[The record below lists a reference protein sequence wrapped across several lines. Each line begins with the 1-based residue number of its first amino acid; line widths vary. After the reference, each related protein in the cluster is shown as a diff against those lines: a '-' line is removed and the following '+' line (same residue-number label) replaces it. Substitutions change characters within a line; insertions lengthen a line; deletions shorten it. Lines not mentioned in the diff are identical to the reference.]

1 MMKWVAMIRNRFA
14 LIWILLCLVQLV
26 SVRSAHADDRSTC
39 AQRGNEGRI
48 AACSNLIAQ
57 SGRRDAWAFDNRGME
72 YGDKGDLDRAIAD
85 FTEAIRLDPKLD
97 NVYRNRGWA
106 LARQNQHE
114 RAISDQTEAIR
125 QNPGNVDAYNER
137 GKSYAATGNSAR
149 ALGDYNQ
156 AIRINPGFKFAY
168 YNRGVLYQ
176 ARGDYDR
183 AIADYSQAIRLD
195 PEYAAAYNNRGVV
208 YRRQRTQ
215 CDQALPDFNEAIRID
230 PSFTAALTNRGICY
244 EQIHEIAKA
253 RADFSAAVAMPPK
266 SDSDKPAVEFARKR
280 LAALP
285 SAPAA
290 AVPRTSPPAVVATTT
305 PASKESVQ
313 ADRKDRRVALVIG
326 NSTYDNVPAL
336 ANPVPDAALVAETL
350 KRTGFDAVSLVT
362 NLRKDALVQA
372 LRTFATQAETADW
385 AVIYYAGHG
394 VEIGGVN
401 YLVPID
407 AKVASDRDIGFEA
420 VPLDQVINVA
430 ERARRLRLVI
440 LDACRNN
447 PFAGQMK
454 RTLAGASRS
463 VSRGLIAIE
472 PEAGTLVV
480 YAAKDGETALDGD
493 GANSPFASA
502 FVANVVKPGLEVRRL
517 FDYVRDDV
525 MDATN
530 GKQKPFS
537 YGSISGRQ
545 DFFFVAGK

>member
-1 MMKWVAMIRNRFA
+1 MIRNRFA
-14 LIWILLCLVQLV
+14 LMWTLLCAVQLASLV
-26 SVRSAHADDRSTC
+26 PAQADDRSTC

-57 SGRRDAWAFDNRGME
+57 SGGRDAWAFDNRGAE
-72 YGDKGDLDRAIAD
+72 YGDRDDPDRAIAD

-97 NVYRNRGWA
+97 NVYRHRG
-106 LARQNQHE
+106 LVLFRKNE
-114 RAISDQTEAIR
+114 YGRAISDQTEALR
-125 QNPGNVDAYNER
+125 QNPANVDAYNER
-137 GKSYAATGNSAR
+137 GMSYGATGKADR
-149 ALGDYNQ
+149 ALRDFNE
-156 AIRINPGFKFAY
+156 AIRINPRFKFAY
-168 YNRGVLYQ
+168 NNRGLLYHIK
-176 ARGDYDR
+176 GDDDR
-183 AIADYSQAIRLD
+183 AIADYSEAIRLD
-195 PEYAAAYNNRGVV
+195 PGYAVPYLNRGDIH
-208 YRRQRTQ
+208 RQRSR
-215 CDQALPDFNEAIRID
+215 CDRALPDYDEAIRID
-230 PSFTAALTNRGICY
+230 PSLTDALTARGLCY
-244 EQIHEIAKA
+244 EQIKEIAKA
-253 RADFSAAVAMPPK
+253 RADFNAAVAMPPK
-266 SDSDKPAVEFARKR
+266 STSRSAQEIARKR

-285 SAPAA
+285 GVPAA
-290 AVPRTSPPAVVATTT
+290 TAAPTNAPAVVAAT
-305 PASKESVQ
+305 PPAAKLTDQ
-313 ADRKDRRVALVIG
+313 ADQRGRRVALVIG
-326 NSTYDNVPAL
+326 NSAYDNVPAL
-336 ANPVPDAALVAETL
+336 TNPVPDATLVAETL

-372 LRTFATQAETADW
+372 LRSFAAQAETADW

-401 YLVPID
+401 YLVPTD

-454 RTLAGASRS
+454 RTLAGATRS
-463 VSRGLIAIE
+463 VSRGLAAIE

-537 YGSISGRQ
+537 YGSVSGRQ
-545 DFFFVAGK
+545 DFFFVAAK

>member
-1 MMKWVAMIRNRFA
+1 MIRNRFA
-14 LIWILLCLVQLV
+14 LIWTLLCVVQLA
-26 SVRSAHADDRSTC
+26 SLFPAQADDRSTC
-39 AQRGNEGRI
+39 AQRGSEGRI

-57 SGRRDAWAFDNRGME
+57 SGGRDAWAFDNRGAE
-72 YGDKGDLDRAIAD
+72 YGDRGDLDRAIAD

-97 NVYRNRGWA
+97 NVYRHRGLA
-106 LARQNQHE
+106 LVRKNE
-114 RAISDQTEAIR
+114 YGRAIPDQTEALR
-125 QNPGNVDAYNER
+125 QNPADVDAYNER
-137 GKSYAATGNSAR
+137 GMSYAATGNADR
-149 ALGDYNQ
+149 ALRDFNE
-156 AIRINPGFKFAY
+156 AVRINPRFKFAY
-168 YNRGVLYQ
+168 NNRGLLYHT
-176 ARGDYDR
+176 RGDDDR
-183 AIADYSQAIRLD
+183 AIADYSEAIRLD
-195 PEYAAAYNNRGVV
+195 PGYAVAYLNRGDIH
-208 YRRQRTQ
+208 RQRSQ
-215 CDQALPDFNEAIRID
+215 CDRALPDYDEAIRID
-230 PSFTAALTNRGICY
+230 PSLTDALTARGLCY
-244 EQIHEIAKA
+244 EQIKEIAKA
-253 RADFSAAVAMPPK
+253 RADFNAAVALPPK
-266 SDSDKPAVEFARKR
+266 YTSRSAQEIARKR

-285 SAPAA
+285 GVPTATAPSTNA
-290 AVPRTSPPAVVATTT
+290 PAVVAATT
-305 PASKESVQ
+305 PVDKVTDQ
-313 ADRKDRRVALVIG
+313 PDQRGRRVALVIG
-326 NSTYDNVPAL
+326 NSAYDNVPVL
-336 ANPVPDAALVAETL
+336 TNPVPDATLVADTL

-362 NLRKDALVQA
+362 NLRKEALVQA
-372 LRTFATQAETADW
+372 LRTFAAQAETADW

-401 YLVPID
+401 YLVPTD
-407 AKVASDRDIGFEA
+407 AKIASDRDIGFEA

-454 RTLAGASRS
+454 RTLAGATRS
-463 VSRGLIAIE
+463 VSRGLAAIE

-530 GKQKPFS
+530 GRQKPFS

-545 DFFFVAGK
+545 DFFFVAAK